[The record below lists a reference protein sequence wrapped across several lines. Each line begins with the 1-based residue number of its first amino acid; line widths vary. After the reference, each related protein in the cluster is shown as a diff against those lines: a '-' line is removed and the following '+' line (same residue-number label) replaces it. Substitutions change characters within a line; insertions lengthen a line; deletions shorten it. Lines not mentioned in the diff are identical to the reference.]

1 MNQMAYYNDN
11 KEKCLAYQ
19 KDYYNA
25 YREER
30 IAYQR
35 EYNKNKGRI
44 HVRKPLAEYK
54 INKLEAM
61 LRRKLRQYNNSI
73 IKENVIEYESPPV
86 ISFYKK
92 ETETSC
98 KEGVI
103 FNKVKNQI
111 FSNENIIFKDTIQKD
126 TFPPLQ
132 GYIIKQDKFIMTF

>member
-1 MNQMAYYNDN
+1 MAYYNDN

-19 KDYYNA
+19 KEYYNV

-35 EYNKNKGRI
+35 EYNKNKSYKEYQHQYFQENKECVYANKKLRPKTKKPKEY
-44 HVRKPLAEYK
+44 VRKPLAQYK
-54 INKLEAM
+54 IDKLEAM

-73 IKENVIEYESPPV
+73 IKENVIENKAPPV
-86 ISFYKK
+86 
-92 ETETSC
+92 
-98 KEGVI
+98 
-103 FNKVKNQI
+103 
-111 FSNENIIFKDTIQKD
+111 IFKDTIQKD